1 MAKVKKPTVKKAQSG
16 TSVSQDKK
24 GNYYYTKKVNTK
36 DGPRYYQGISPDYNM
51 AEMEANFKAKRM
63 PADSTRKATIRPFEL
78 KKMDEKKK
86 GGVIKKA
93 QNGKVV
99 TQDDRGV
106 YTYTK
111 KVNTKNGPRYYQGK
125 SLNRSMAENIAD
137 FKNRATPADST
148 RKADISA
155 LKLKTMDEEYKKG
168 GVIKKMQTGGKIEE
182 QYQKQKNVT
191 SKQAQIDKIKTP
203 YPKTTLKKANSGIK
217 VKKTT
222 KPVAKK
228 IVKLIKKKK

>member
-1 MAKVKKPTVKKAQSG
+1 MAKVKKPTVKKAQGG

-24 GNYYYTKKVNTK
+24 GNYYYTKKVTTK

-93 QNGKVV
+93 QGGAAVS
-99 TQDDRGV
+99 QDNKGV

-111 KVNTKNGPRYYQGK
+111 RVDTKNGPRYYQGK
-125 SLNRSMAENIAD
+125 SLNRSMAENIAN
-137 FKNRATPADST
+137 FKNRAKPADST
-148 RKADISA
+148 RRADIPA
-155 LKLKTMDEEYKKG
+155 LQLQTMDEKKKG
-168 GVIKKMQTGGKIEE
+168 GVIKKKMGG
-182 QYQKQKNVT
+182 V
-191 SKQAQIDKIKTP
+191 
-203 YPKTTLKKANSGIK
+203 
-217 VKKTT
+217 VKKT
-222 KPVAKK
+222 VAKK
-228 IVKLIKKKK
+228 IVKSIKKKK